1 MPAGVPAREA
11 KVKDPKRGHLPELVD
26 PVAKVERC
34 RACKDERR
42 RGEKWSRVCPA
53 ATAAERPQAGAG

>member
-1 MPAGVPAREA
+1 M
-11 KVKDPKRGHLPELVD
+11 KDRHRGHLPELVD
-26 PVAKVERC
+26 PVAKRERC
-34 RACKDERR
+34 RSCKDERR